1 MAGDQKMADQVLLV
15 DVRERGVVVAL
26 TGLGERPGTG
36 VTMECETEEELISA
50 LQQIIADAGNPVLA
64 GAVFGAPGPCL
75 DGVIQLTHANM
86 RLDRERLGAALG
98 AGRVVLVN
106 DFQALALAMPLVLDS
121 DLERIGG
128 SPARGDASAAA
139 LGPGAGLGVSILNP
153 DGFVG
158 WTASAGEGGHVALA
172 ATSEREAAIIGVL
185 RDWHGHVSAERVLS
199 EVGLENIAK
208 ALRHLEGLD
217 DGSCDRNELIRLATA
232 GDRLAVEVFELFSG
246 WLGAVAGDL
255 ALTAGA
261 RSGVYIFSPL
271 VVSLGSLFD
280 RSLCR
285 ARFEAKGPMSG
296 YLREIGLYLVTAQN
310 CGLLGLS
317 TVLEQKALR

>member
-1 MAGDQKMADQVLLV
+1 MVDQVLLV
-15 DVRERGVVVAL
+15 DVREQGVFVAL
-26 TGLGERPGTG
+26 TGVGESPETA
-36 VTMECETEEELISA
+36 VTLACETEAELILA
-50 LQQIIADAGNPVLA
+50 LQRILADAGNPDLA

-86 RLDRERLGAALG
+86 RLEREHLRAALG
-98 AGRVVLVN
+98 ARRVELVN
-106 DFQALALAMPLVLDS
+106 DFQARALAMPLVFEN

-128 SPARGDASAAA
+128 SPPRGDASAAA

-172 ATSEREAAIIGVL
+172 AATEREAAVIGVL
-185 RDWHGHVSAERVLS
+185 RDWYGHVSAERVLS
-199 EVGLENIAK
+199 EEGLENIFK
-208 ALRHLEGLD
+208 ALRRLANLD
-217 DGSCDRNELIRLATA
+217 DAPYDRDELTRSAIV
-232 GDRLAVEVFELFSG
+232 GDRLAVEVFELFSS

-296 YLREIGLYLVTAQN
+296 YVREIGLYLVTATN

-317 TVLEQKALR
+317 TVFERKALR